1 MSASVSFQRLPVLHG
16 DEEYRITVESKNSWM
31 GVDMSEAAVLAL
43 ANHMI
48 KAVHDRKA
56 IQGMNG
62 HLNGN
67 A

>member
-1 MSASVSFQRLPVLHG
+1 MSASVSFQRLPILHG
-16 DEEYRITVESKNSWM
+16 NDEFRICIEGKNAWM
-31 GVDMSEAAVLAL
+31 GVDMTSDAVIAL

-56 IQGMNG
+56 IQEMNG